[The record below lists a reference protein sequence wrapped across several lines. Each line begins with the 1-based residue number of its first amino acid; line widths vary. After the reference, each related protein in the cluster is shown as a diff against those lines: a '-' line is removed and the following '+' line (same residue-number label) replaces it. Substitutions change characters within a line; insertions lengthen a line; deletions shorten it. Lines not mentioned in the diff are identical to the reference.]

1 MEVIYHSRF
10 LKLYSKM
17 PIKVQGK
24 FEKCIVVFQSNPF
37 DERLRNHP
45 LQGKWQGF
53 RSLDVT
59 GDYRAVYL
67 PRASYIAEFFAI
79 GTHSQLYG

>member
-1 MEVIYHSRF
+1 MEIIYHSKF
-10 LKLYSKM
+10 LKFYGKIS
-17 PIKVQGK
+17 IKVQHK
-24 FEKCIVVFQSNPF
+24 FEDRITIFHINPF

-45 LQGKWQGF
+45 LQGKWYGF
-53 RSLDVT
+53 RSIDVT

-67 PRASYIAEFFAI
+67 PRGSYMAEFFAI